1 MDEVLQPNI
10 ITAIADADFEGMVS
24 SALFES
30 GWNVIARPL
39 DFATLAKS
47 LKEETAENALVI
59 YSVDLPGF
67 SDEQLRKLARS
78 RLTFIGFADNS
89 GSDRNFSEISS
100 RPNNPEELLAYIRG
114 NIRSPL
120 MRTPLLQ
127 SKANFKA
134 KIIAIGSAGHHT
146 GATTL
151 ALNLAN
157 ELSLLEKKTLVIDAN
172 FSSPAIATLLDLRK
186 IAEED
191 KWRDISD
198 DLSVAEITQ
207 NNVADFSARA
217 MEAALYFDYIV
228 IDLGSLQNIASDLF
242 DRRWSS
248 QVKIWASRFA
258 QELFISSG
266 TDVLQKARLNKLC
279 SELSEVKLPARISL
293 FIRAS
298 EPSVKKEGAQLED
311 FQSLNPKHVQYL
323 PLDSRLCAAAR
334 KERTTL
340 SEINGKAPL
349 RKAIAAMALQITG

>member
-1 MDEVLQPNI
+1 MDEVLRPKI

-39 DFATLAKS
+39 DFASLTKS
-47 LKEETAENALVI
+47 LKEETTENALVI
-59 YSVDLPGF
+59 YSVDLPGL
-67 SDEQLRKLARS
+67 SDEQLKKLAS
-78 RLTFIGFADNS
+78 INIKFIGFADS
-89 GSDRNFSEISS
+89 AGSDRNFAEISS
-100 RPNNPEELLAYIRG
+100 RPTNPEELLAYIRG

-120 MRTPLLQ
+120 MRAPLIQ

-151 ALNLAN
+151 ALNLAY
-157 ELSLLEKKTLVIDAN
+157 ELSLLEKKTLIIDAN
-172 FSSPAIATLLDLRK
+172 FASPAIATLLDLRK

-191 KWRDISD
+191 KWRDLAD

-207 NNVADFSARA
+207 DNIADFSVRVV
-217 MEAALYFDYIV
+217 EAAAYFDYIV
-228 IDLGSLQNIASDLF
+228 IDLGSLQNIVSDLS
-242 DRRWSS
+242 DRRWPS
-248 QVKIWASRFA
+248 QVKIWAGRFA
-258 QELFISSG
+258 QELFISSS
-266 TDVLQKARLNKLC
+266 TDLLQKARLNRLC
-279 SELSEVKLPARISL
+279 TELAEVKLPARISI
-293 FIRAS
+293 FITPA
-298 EPSVKKEGAQLED
+298 EPLVKKESVQPED
-311 FQSLNPKHVQYL
+311 FRSLNPRQVQIL
-323 PLDSRLCAAAR
+323 PMDSRLCAAAR